1 MIKHLR
7 YGAVSVPPQYEEDFK
22 KAIWAFKFQRVYD
35 PATEDIIHLSSVPHG
50 LIEDLEFLG
59 PYPLPSLYLDV
70 KAISYEIIHCS
81 RCCEAVS

>member
-1 MIKHLR
+1 VIKHLR

-35 PATEDIIHLSSVPHG
+35 PATEDIIHLSSVPQS

-59 PYPLPSLYLDV
+59 PYPLLSLCLDV
-70 KAISYEIIHCS
+70 KALSYEVIHCS
-81 RCCEAVS
+81 R